1 MQKLKLSVIESEIS
15 LQPRAEFRLDWIEE
29 YATDL
34 ENGAVFPPIVVFF
47 DGTSYWL
54 ADGFHRLR
62 AHQRAGLDT
71 IQADVRG
78 GTQRDAL
85 LHSVGANAQH
95 GHRRTNEDKRHAIDI
110 MLRDPEWS
118 QWSDNDI
125 AGRVG
130 VDHKTVAKRREAI
143 SGNSQDVRRV
153 TRGDTTY
160 EMNTTKIGHKAAMQ
174 PPVDEDDE
182 DLEDEADEDAEQ
194 EAENARWRVINAL
207 RRIADLP
214 PPATAINAFLT
225 RSDSPDDLAETMEK
239 AQAWL
244 KDFLS
249 HWERVKEEAAG
260 GG

>member
-1 MQKLKLSVIESEIS
+1 MQLKLSVIELEIS
-15 LQPRAEFRLDWIEE
+15 LQPRAESRLDWIEE

-47 DGTSYWL
+47 DVTSYWL

-95 GHRRTNEDKRHAIDI
+95 GHRRTNEDKRRAIDI

-130 VDHKTVAKRREAI
+130 VDHKTVAKRREAVL
-143 SGNSQDVRRV
+143 GNSQDVRLV
-153 TRGDTTY
+153 TRGGTTY
-160 EMNTTKIGHKAAMQ
+160 RMDTTKIGHES
-174 PPVDEDDE
+174 PTWPLDDEDEE

-194 EAENARWRVINAL
+194 KAEIARWSAINAI
-207 RRIADLP
+207 RKIADLP
-214 PPATAINAFLT
+214 PPAIVIDVLM
-225 RSDSPDDLAETMEK
+225 RYSPDDLAETMEK

-244 KDFLS
+244 KDFFS